1 VFVDGLVD
9 GYQTAVVAGA
19 YEAAEVGAH
28 IVCFVGGILASP
40 HRFAIE
46 RNHVYALAGKD
57 NLDALILVSGAIG
70 NHVGA
75 TELVRFAKRYR
86 PPLPIC
92 SIGIELEGIPSV
104 VVDNDLGM
112 ERAISHLIA
121 RHGHR
126 RIAFVRGPLA
136 NVEAERRFAVYERV
150 LAAHG
155 IAYDPRLVTVG
166 DFEEASGRDAIQTL
180 FDERGLGGSIEA
192 IVASNDLMAI
202 GVMHG
207 LEKRGVT
214 VPDVAVT
221 GFDDVE
227 ECRYMRPQLT
237 TVRQPLREQGRE
249 AVRML
254 LSMLR
259 GERPPPTSVL
269 PTELVIRSSCG
280 CARWDASRTIP
291 PPNSAYGFEAS
302 LLQSRQKIVQEM
314 ARAARGAFFAAGAD
328 WESRLLS
335 AFSSDIRGDEPGS
348 FVVALEHFIEKAH
361 GPRLDPDILQDVL
374 SALRRYILPC
384 LAKEPDRGRLA
395 EDVLHQAARAVGHVV
410 SQTLGR
416 ERLRLEK
423 SARVLADVTV
433 ALFSTSSLGEMLDVL
448 VERLPDLEVRTCFI
462 ALYDAAPALPKEGA
476 PVRADAAPAGARL
489 VFAYQDLAR
498 GLAPPVVFASTNL
511 LPPELLLQ
519 GASAR
524 SFVVA
529 PLFFRHEILGFA
541 LIELNHES
549 LSRRALGLE
558 ALHELV
564 GAALHHAQLLERLG
578 KEE

>member
-1 VFVDGLVD
+1 
-9 GYQTAVVAGA
+9 
-19 YEAAEVGAH
+19 
-28 IVCFVGGILASP
+28 
-40 HRFAIE
+40 
-46 RNHVYALAGKD
+46 
-57 NLDALILVSGAIG
+57 
-70 NHVGA
+70 
-75 TELVRFAKRYR
+75 
-86 PPLPIC
+86 
-92 SIGIELEGIPSV
+92 V

-302 LLQSRQKIVQEM
+302 CSRAGRRSCRKW
-314 ARAARGAFFAAGAD
+314 RAQRGARSSLPAPIG
-328 WESRLLS
+328 SR
-335 AFSSDIRGDEPGS
+335 AFC
-348 FVVALEHFIEKAH
+348 
-361 GPRLDPDILQDVL
+361 
-374 SALRRYILPC
+374 RR
-384 LAKEPDRGRLA
+384 
-395 EDVLHQAARAVGHVV
+395 
-410 SQTLGR
+410 
-416 ERLRLEK
+416 
-423 SARVLADVTV
+423 SARTFAGTNPLLRGCVT
-433 ALFSTSSLGEMLDVL
+433 SIS
-448 VERLPDLEVRTCFI
+448 
-462 ALYDAAPALPKEGA
+462 
-476 PVRADAAPAGARL
+476 
-489 VFAYQDLAR
+489 
-498 GLAPPVVFASTNL
+498 
-511 LPPELLLQ
+511 
-519 GASAR
+519 
-524 SFVVA
+524 
-529 PLFFRHEILGFA
+529 
-541 LIELNHES
+541 
-549 LSRRALGLE
+549 SRRRTGR
-558 ALHELV
+558 
-564 GAALHHAQLLERLG
+564 G
-578 KEE
+578 